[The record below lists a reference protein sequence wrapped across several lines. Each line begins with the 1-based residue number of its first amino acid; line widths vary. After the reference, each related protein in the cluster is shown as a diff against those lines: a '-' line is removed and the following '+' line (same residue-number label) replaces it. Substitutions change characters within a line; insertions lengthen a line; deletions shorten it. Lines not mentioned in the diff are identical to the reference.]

1 MRHPLVRI
9 MEQNP
14 VVPALKD
21 LSHLD
26 ECLRC
31 PSGVVFVLCGD
42 ILNIVLFYFCLE
54 LLKAVLKL
62 HVNCEVNISAC
73 ESYVLRL
80 GNSIFRVGVDL

>member
-21 LSHLD
+21 PTHLD

-42 ILNIVLFYFCLE
+42 ILNVGEIVHR
-54 LLKAVLKL
+54 L
-62 HVNCEVNISAC
+62 HE
-73 ESYVLRL
+73 
-80 GNSIFRVGVDL
+80 GG